1 MITGKQGSQM
11 KDMTS
16 VQTVPSLPALWPDTD
31 AAVTSII
38 SEDILVYNNHFDVI
52 CSIQNLLLIPDN
64 TILLPIK
71 AYVCYS

>member
-16 VQTVPSLPALWPDTD
+16 VQTVPSLPALWPNTD

-38 SEDILVYNNHFDVI
+38 SEHILVNNNHFDTI
-52 CSIQNLLLIPDN
+52 CPIQSLL
-64 TILLPIK
+64 
-71 AYVCYS
+71 